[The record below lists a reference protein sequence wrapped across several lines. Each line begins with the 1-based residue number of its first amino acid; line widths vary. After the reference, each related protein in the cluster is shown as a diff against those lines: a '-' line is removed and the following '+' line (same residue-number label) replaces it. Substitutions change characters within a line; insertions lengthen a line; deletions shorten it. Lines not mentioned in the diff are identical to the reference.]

1 LINKK
6 NTRDSVSDDKKQPQ
20 QITEKKSIKSIQ
32 ARIFIVIITAAIFT
46 NIASLWVGYTL
57 HTQIDLN
64 NITGSILIM
73 GVITLIL
80 SISAAIIA
88 VSFLKRP
95 YEEIDHLLREAEIAS
110 TAKSDFL
117 ARMSHEIRTPMNS
130 IMGFSELAL
139 DGETSLKT
147 RDYLNKIKTNVEW
160 LLHII
165 NDILDISKVESG
177 KMVLENIPFNM
188 HDLFSSCRTL
198 IMPIALEKG
207 ITLYFYVEPSI
218 GKKPL
223 GDPSRLRQSLVNLLS
238 NAVKFT
244 NNGMVKLHASL
255 IEVGSKTITMY
266 FEVKDSG
273 IGMTSE
279 QLKKIFEPFEQAET
293 RTARKYGGTGLGL
306 AITKNIIELM
316 GGTLAAES
324 TPGIGSKFSFTLT
337 FDTINV
343 ADDELLEKKI
353 VINELEKP
361 MFSGEVLLC
370 EDSLMNQQ
378 LICEHLAR
386 VGLKT
391 DVAEDG
397 NTGVEMV
404 ENRIK
409 EGRRQYDLIFMDIHM
424 PVMDGL
430 EASSKIRDLDANIPI
445 VAMTANIMVNDR
457 EIYRTS
463 GMNDCVGKPF
473 TSQELWRCLM
483 KYFTPE
489 NFGTG
494 QKNMQLEAELVFQKS
509 IHLLFLRD
517 NMDKY
522 SEIVKCLEAG
532 DIITAYRLT
541 HTLKSSAGQVGKILL
556 QRAAANIE
564 QQLKDGKNMVTEEQ
578 LKMLETELAV
588 VLNEFSTMQEPQ

>member
-1 LINKK
+1 MINKK